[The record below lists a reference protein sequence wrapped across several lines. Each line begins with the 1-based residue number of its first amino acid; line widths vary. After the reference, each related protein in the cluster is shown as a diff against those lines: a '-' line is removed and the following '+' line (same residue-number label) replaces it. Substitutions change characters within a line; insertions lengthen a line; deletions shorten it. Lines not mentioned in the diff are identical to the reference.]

1 VKKKHNF
8 PRSASPLK
16 MDFGWK
22 MLARILPD
30 PGPKHGPLAFFSGG
44 HSWIFSG
51 NVLPIE
57 NLRGKI
63 GQNLPTLDTP
73 DHWLRLDVLDV
84 RSYDSDHHAHPQA
97 RSIHC
102 RCARNEGITRPSS
115 LTWLENPHPH

>member
-1 VKKKHNF
+1 VGGDFVKKKHNF
-8 PRSASPLK
+8 PRSASLLK

-84 RSYDSDHHAHPQA
+84 DRTIQ
-97 RSIHC
+97 I
-102 RCARNEGITRPSS
+102 ITRI
-115 LTWLENPHPH
+115 LKLEASTVVVPGMKVLHARVH